1 MHEVHDERRVPI
13 PFEPAATQK
22 ELGFWATMLGIF
34 RHRRNRQDAH
44 RAKAVERNQAD
55 RRADALRQ
63 LRQPGLTEA
72 ERAAAL
78 RVLATVGTAQSE
90 ARGR

>member
-34 RHRRNRQDAH
+34 RHRRNRRDQA
-44 RAKAVERNQAD
+44 RAKAIEANQAD
-55 RRADALRQ
+55 RIRDAKRQ